1 MRLPSHLNLKA
12 DADRVFKAM
21 LVLRK
26 GDREWVSSKEIN
38 VTLDPQ
44 IHDQR
49 LYAALRYLND
59 LGYVR
64 TTVNHRGRRTHRV
77 TEKAIELGLT
87 ELGYSLA
94 EDWKG
99 VKVFKQ
105 EAHG

>member
-1 MRLPSHLNLKA
+1 MT
-12 DADRVFKAM
+12 
-21 LVLRK
+21 
-26 GDREWVSSKEIN
+26 SKDIN
-38 VTLDPQ
+38 AALDPQ
-44 IHDQR
+44 IPDQR
-49 LYAALRYLND
+49 LFAALRYLND

-77 TEKAIELGLT
+77 TKKAIELGLT